1 MSRCVSYV
9 VARRERF
16 RADAM
21 TLVTGSTSARR
32 RHLQSL
38 GKELQ

>member
-1 MSRCVSYV
+1 MSRCVSHI
-9 VARRERF
+9 VARHERF

-38 GKELQ
+38 SKELQ

>member
-1 MSRCVSYV
+1 MSRCVSHI
-9 VARRERF
+9 VARHERF

-21 TLVTGSTSARR
+21 TLATGSTSAGRLP
-32 RHLQSL
+32 LQSL